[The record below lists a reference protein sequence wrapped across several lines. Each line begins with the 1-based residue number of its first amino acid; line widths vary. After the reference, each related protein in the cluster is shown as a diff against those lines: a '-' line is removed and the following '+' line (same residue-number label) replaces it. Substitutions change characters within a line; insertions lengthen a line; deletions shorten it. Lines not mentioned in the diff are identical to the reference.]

1 MTERNRQVYAGYSE
15 VQLFDASL
23 GVPFSMRVMYPTDR
37 PEQAEQL
44 GPYVLE
50 VARDAELLEGEFPL
64 VLISHGTGGSPLVY
78 RTLARH
84 LARNGFIVGMPE
96 HLYNNRDDNRLEG
109 TVQNL
114 EYRPRHLRLAI
125 DWFFEHEGFS
135 RKIIPEAVSVIGHSL
150 GGYTALAAAGGI
162 PTSFPQESSDGQSR
176 IIEVVPDHRIKSLVL
191 LAPASVWFRAEG
203 ALRAVNLPIL
213 MLDAE
218 NDPYTPPFHAQI
230 IIGGVADPNKIQ
242 YTTVENAGHFSFL
255 SPFPKS
261 MITPSFPPSQ
271 DPPGFDRE
279 QFHQRLK
286 AEVLHFLRSHQPSI

>member
-1 MTERNRQVYAGYSE
+1 MKGNNRQVYAGYSE

-23 GVPFSMRVMYPTDR
+23 GIRFPMTVMYPTDK
-37 PEQAEQL
+37 PEQEERL
-44 GPYVLE
+44 GPYLLE
-50 VARDAELLEGEFPL
+50 LARDADPLEEEFPL

-96 HLYNNRDDNRLEG
+96 HPYNNRNDNSLEG

-114 EYRPRHLRLAI
+114 AYRPRHLRMAI
-125 DWFFEHEGFS
+125 DWFFEHESIS
-135 RKIIPEAVSVIGHSL
+135 RKIVPNAVSIIGHSL
-150 GGYTALAAAGGI
+150 GGYTALAAAGRI
-162 PTSFPQESSDGQSR
+162 PASFPQESSDGQSR
-176 IIEVVPDHRIKSLVL
+176 TIEAVPDHRIKSLVL
-191 LAPASVWFRAEG
+191 LAPASVWFRADG

-218 NDPYTPPFHAQI
+218 KDPYTPSFHAQI
-230 IIGGVADPNKIQ
+230 IIGGVADPNKI
-242 YTTVENAGHFSFL
+242 YYRTVENAGHFSFL

-261 MITPSFPPSQ
+261 MITPSFLPSQ

-279 QFHQRLK
+279 QFHEWLN
-286 AEVLHFLRSHQPSI
+286 AEVLHFLCSHQSSN

>member
-1 MTERNRQVYAGYSE
+1 MDGNNRNEYAGYSQ

-23 GVPFSMRVMYPTDR
+23 GINFPMTVMYPTDR
-37 PEQAEQL
+37 PEQEERL
-44 GPYVLE
+44 GPY
-50 VARDAELLEGEFPL
+50 LLELANDADLSMGKFPL

-96 HLYNNRDDNRLEG
+96 HPYNNRNDNSLEG

-114 EYRPRHLRLAI
+114 ACRPRHLRMAI
-125 DWFFEHEGFS
+125 DWFFECARFNS
-135 RKIIPEAVSVIGHSL
+135 KIMSNAVSVIGHSL

-162 PTSFPQESSDGQSR
+162 PTSFPQESPDGQSQT
-176 IIEVVPDHRIKSLVL
+176 IAVISDHRIKSLVL
-191 LAPASVWFRAEG
+191 LAPASVWFRADG

-218 NDPYTPPFHAQI
+218 KDPYTPAFHAQI
-230 IIGGVADPNKIQ
+230 IIGGVAEPNKIH
-242 YTTVENAGHFSFL
+242 YRTVENAGHFSFL
-255 SPFPKS
+255 SPFPES
-261 MITPSFPPSQ
+261 MIAPSFLPSQ

-279 QFHQRLK
+279 QFHEWLNT
-286 AEVLHFLRSHQPSI
+286 EVLHFLYSHQ